1 MNYIVEEMDKFG
13 TDGVDFVPICTTK
26 DTFLKSI
33 YMSKTRQEM
42 LEAPGWPPRSGRL
55 YWKLVEGHKVYLN

>member
-1 MNYIVEEMDKFG
+1 MNYIVEEMDKLG
-13 TDGVDFVPICTTK
+13 ADGVDFVPVCTTK
-26 DTFLKSI
+26 DTFPKMI

-42 LEAPGWPPRSGRL
+42 LEAPGWPKTSRL